1 MENCFL
7 PLLMNEI
14 LNSSFIYSVF
24 WGKLQEE
31 ACWMLSCI
39 SEATYLTWRY
49 VCRFGRHSHGESSWG
64 GVHSTVC
71 GGRHA
76 DGSSAC
82 TWLAGERLR
91 SVSQHRAPS
100 VSRCSTLHSGDG
112 DVTTVSSYTTV
123 TQFSVFFGSSFAFIK
138 LYVQYLASC
147 SQNIKLLKCCAGFF
161 SGHMHR
167 SLVDQLLSSWYACR
181 CTSQVLKQY

>member
-1 MENCFL
+1 
-7 PLLMNEI
+7 
-14 LNSSFIYSVF
+14 
-24 WGKLQEE
+24 
-31 ACWMLSCI
+31 MLSCI
-39 SEATYLTWRY
+39 SEVTWRY
-49 VCRFGRHSHGESSWG
+49 GCRFGRHSRGESSWG

-71 GGRHA
+71 SGLRA
-76 DGSSAC
+76 DGSSAH

-123 TQFSVFFGSSFAFIK
+123 TQVSVFFGSSLAFIK
-138 LYVQYLASC
+138 LCVQYLASY
-147 SQNIKLLKCCAGFF
+147 SQNIKLLKYCAGFF

-167 SLVDQLLSSWYACR
+167 SLVDQLLSS
-181 CTSQVLKQY
+181 